1 MFPLLKDGQAYRLFH
16 WPILAILLISFTML
30 LRLSLLGIVNLLPEE
45 AYYWAYAQNLDFSYL
60 DHPPMVAWL
69 IRLSTTL
76 LGNTEL
82 AVRIPSWLCSLVAVT
97 YLFGL
102 AYNLYGKSAAYVS
115 ALLLAVLP
123 IYFSVGFVMTPDAPL
138 YAAWAATL
146 FYFERAFLGG
156 RSKSWFGVGVGLGL
170 GMLSKYTIALL
181 GPAAIIFSFLDPTSR
196 RWYLRPEPYLAGF
209 IAALLFCP
217 VLFWNMHHDW
227 ASFAFQG
234 PNRWSGK
241 HEFALH
247 LLLGT
252 ALAQLTPFGLV
263 GLLAA
268 LGIRL
273 NPVTSDRRRR
283 FVVIFTLV
291 PLFVFILHSLQNSPK
306 LNWTGPVWLAGIPL
320 LAHHLALR
328 GYGLWRNLSI
338 FSPRIWKPALL
349 SLPLLYGGFL
359 CCLHFGIGWF
369 TPNNRM
375 PLPIA
380 WAEMARLVE
389 EIETPFDEQSKGNMV
404 VVGMDKYSISSEL
417 AFYDLDGDG
426 MSELSGQ
433 HLFGENSLMWAFWKP
448 SLAAQ
453 GKVVLMVGFRQED
466 LQNPVLAKYFE
477 RVGPVSQQRI
487 VKNGRTVGQFF
498 YRVGYGYQP
507 DNLEKPYPMQVVS
520 LAPNSQAQFYMNTPP
535 C

>member
-1 MFPLLKDGQAYRLFH
+1 MFPLLKDGEASRLFH
-16 WPILAILLISFTML
+16 WPILAIFLISFTML
-30 LRLSLLGIVNLLPEE
+30 LRLLFLGIVNLLPEE

-82 AVRIPSWLCSLVAVT
+82 AVRIPSWLCSLVTVT
-97 YLFGL
+97 YLFRL
-102 AYNLYGKSAAYVS
+102 AYNLYGKTAAYAS
-115 ALLLAVLP
+115 AILLAVLP

-156 RSKSWFGVGVGLGL
+156 RSKAWLGVGAGLGL

-181 GPAAIIFSFLDPTSR
+181 GPAAIIFTFFDSTSR

-209 IAALLFCP
+209 IVSLIFCP
-217 VLFWNMHHDW
+217 VLFWNSHHDW

-241 HEFALH
+241 HQFALH

-252 ALAQLTPFGLV
+252 SLAQLTPLGFV

-268 LGIRL
+268 LGTRW
-273 NPVTSDRRRR
+273 NPVSSDRRRY
-283 FVVIFTLV
+283 FVTVFVLV
-291 PLFVFILHSLQNSPK
+291 PLLVFILYSLQNGPK
-306 LNWTGPVWLAGIPL
+306 LNWTGPVWLAALPL
-320 LAHHLALR
+320 LAHHLVLR
-328 GYGLWRNLSI
+328 GYGLWRNLFI
-338 FSPRIWKPALL
+338 FSSRIWKPVLL

-359 CCLHFGIGWF
+359 CCLHFGIGWLAL
-369 TPNNRM
+369 NNRM

-389 EIETPFDEQSKGNMV
+389 EIETPLDEQSNGNMV

-426 MSELSGQ
+426 MGEMSGQ

-448 SLAAQ
+448 IRAAQ
-453 GKVVLMVGFRQED
+453 GKLVLMVSFRQED
-466 LQNPVLAKYFE
+466 LQSPVLAKYFE
-477 RVGPVSQQRI
+477 RVGPVLQQRI
-487 VKNGRTVGQFF
+487 VKHGGTVGQFF
-498 YRVGYGYQP
+498 YRVGYGYRA
-507 DNLEKPYPMQVVS
+507 DNLENPSPMQVVS
-520 LAPNSQAQFYMNTPP
+520 LSPNS
-535 C
+535 

>member
-1 MFPLLKDGQAYRLFH
+1 MFHLLKDGQASRLFH
-16 WPILAILLISFTML
+16 WPILAIFLISFTML
-30 LRLSLLGIVNLLPEE
+30 IRLSFIGFVDLLPEE
-45 AYYWAYAQNLDFSYL
+45 AYYWAYAQNLDFSYF

-69 IRLSTTL
+69 IRLGTTL
-76 LGNTEL
+76 LGNTEM
-82 AVRIPSWLCSLVAVT
+82 AVRIPSCVCSLVAVT

-102 AYNLYGKSAAYVS
+102 AYNLYGKTAAYVS
-115 ALLLAVLP
+115 AILLSVLP

-156 RSKSWFGVGVGLGL
+156 RSKSWIGVGICLGL
-170 GMLSKYTIALL
+170 GMLSKYSIALL
-181 GPAAIIFSFLDPTSR
+181 GPAAIVFTFFHSTSR

-209 IAALLFCP
+209 LAALIFSP
-217 VLFWNMHHDW
+217 VLYWNIHHDW

-252 ALAQLTPFGLV
+252 ALAQLTPLGFA

-268 LGIRL
+268 LGTRW
-273 NPVTSDRRRR
+273 NPVSSDRRRC
-283 FVVIFTLV
+283 FVTVFVLV
-291 PLFVFILHSLQNSPK
+291 PLLVFILYSLQNSPK
-306 LNWTGPVWLAGIPL
+306 LNWTGPVWLAALPL
-320 LAHHLALR
+320 LAHHLVLG
-328 GYGLWRNLSI
+328 GYGLWRNLSV
-338 FSPRIWKPALL
+338 FSSRIWKPALL

-359 CCLHFGIGWF
+359 CCLHFGIGWL

-375 PLPIA
+375 SLPIA

-389 EIETPFDEQSKGNMV
+389 EIETPLDEQSKGNLV
-404 VVGMDKYSISSEL
+404 VVGMDKYAISSEL

-426 MSELSGQ
+426 MAEMSGQ
-433 HLFGENSLMWAFWKP
+433 HFFGENSLMWAFWKP
-448 SLAAQ
+448 ISAAE
-453 GKVVLMVGFRQED
+453 GKLVLMVGFRQED
-466 LQNPVLAKYFE
+466 LQNPVLARYFD
-477 RVGPVSQQRI
+477 RIDPVLKQRI

-498 YRVGYGYQP
+498 YRAGYGYRT
-507 DNLEKPYPMQVVS
+507 DNLEKPSPMQVVS
-520 LAPNSQAQFYMNTPP
+520 LDPNS
-535 C
+535 

>member
-1 MFPLLKDGQAYRLFH
+1 MFPLLKDGQASLLLH
-16 WPILAILLISFTML
+16 WRVLAIFLISFTVL
-30 LRLSLLGIVNLLPEE
+30 LRLSFMGIVDLLPEE

-69 IRLSTTL
+69 IQLGTAL

-82 AVRIPSWLCSLVAVT
+82 AVRIPSCVCSLVAVA

-102 AYNLYGKSAAYVS
+102 AYNLYGKTAAYVS
-115 ALLLAVLP
+115 AMLLAVLP

-156 RSKSWFGVGVGLGL
+156 RSKSWIGVGICLGL

-181 GPAAIIFSFLDPTSR
+181 GPAAIAFTFFDSSSR

-209 IAALLFCP
+209 IAALIFLP
-217 VLFWNMHHDW
+217 VVYWNMHHDW

-252 ALAQLTPFGLV
+252 ALAQLTPLGFV

-268 LGIRL
+268 LGTRW
-273 NPVTSDRRRR
+273 NPVPPDRRRC
-283 FVVIFTLV
+283 FVTVFVLV
-291 PLFVFILHSLQNSPK
+291 PLFVFILYSLQNSPK
-306 LNWTGPVWLAGIPL
+306 LNWTGPVWLAALPL
-320 LAHHLALR
+320 LAHHIVLG
-328 GYGLWRNLSI
+328 GYGLSRNVSV
-338 FSPRIWKPALL
+338 FSSRIWKPALL

-359 CCLHFGIGWF
+359 CCLHFGIGWL

-375 PLPIA
+375 SLPIA

-389 EIETPFDEQSKGNMV
+389 EIETPLDEQSKGNMV

-426 MSELSGQ
+426 MGEMSGQ

-448 SLAAQ
+448 ISAAQ
-453 GKVVLMVGFRQED
+453 GKLILMVAFRQED
-466 LQNPVLAKYFE
+466 LQSPVLARYFD
-477 RVGPVSQQRI
+477 RIDPVLQQRI

-498 YRVGYGYQP
+498 CRVGYGYRIEKLGRSLPLQVLSP
-507 DNLEKPYPMQVVS
+507 DPIS
-520 LAPNSQAQFYMNTPP
+520 
-535 C
+535 